1 MSDAISIEESFVL
14 FHNSEEAKNLKH
26 GKGWP
31 KDKVWQYFDYN
42 ITKYFDHYDVKCKFY
57 KYY

>member
-26 GKGWP
+26 GKG
-31 KDKVWQYFDYN
+31 
-42 ITKYFDHYDVKCKFY
+42 
-57 KYY
+57 

>member
-1 MSDAISIEESFVL
+1 MSDAISIEESFIL
-14 FHNSEEAKNLKH
+14 FHSSEEAKNLKH

-42 ITKYFDHYDVKCKFY
+42 ITKYSDYYDAKCKFCKHY
-57 KYY
+57 